1 MFSAETKAKK
11 IMLMELGRFQ
21 PSYRAILLELG
32 GTGYT
37 HLYLERT
44 ANFRNLTSTAKLDV
58 VLKLAECDLLGI
70 ETLKILFSFNCNLFI
85 FWFSILITDFG
96 NEHR

>member
-1 MFSAETKAKK
+1 MFSAETKAQM
-11 IMLMELGRFQ
+11 IMLMELGRFE
-21 PSYRAILLELG
+21 PSYQRLLELA

-70 ETLKILFSFNCNLFI
+70 ETLKKYFLLSSVIYLLSDQDK
-85 FWFSILITDFG
+85 S
-96 NEHR
+96 